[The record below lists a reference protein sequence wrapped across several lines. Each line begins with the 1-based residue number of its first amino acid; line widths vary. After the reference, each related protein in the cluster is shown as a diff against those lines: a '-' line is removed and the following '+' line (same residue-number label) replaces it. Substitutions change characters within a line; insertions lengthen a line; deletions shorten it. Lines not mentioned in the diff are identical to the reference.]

1 MALFSWMIL
10 TVAFSAV
17 DRYFERNVQVVYDLP
32 VLSSGLVTIG
42 RGTPGA
48 YVVVEDNGRKVR
60 CRGDSYHHLV
70 KKGKPLS
77 ADLIYSETFMGFEQ
91 TDCNVRLSELSSY
104 HAMNAS

>member
-42 RGTPGA
+42 RGTPGHMSLLKTT
-48 YVVVEDNGRKVR
+48 EEK
-60 CRGDSYHHLV
+60 
-70 KKGKPLS
+70 
-77 ADLIYSETFMGFEQ
+77 
-91 TDCNVRLSELSSY
+91 
-104 HAMNAS
+104 